1 MWLIC
6 PKPCSLGLSE
16 SQMKP
21 FTSPVGVLVP
31 PCGYLWVHLLRIPS
45 HVLQPPRP
53 LGSLSMRT
61 RPAPGCRTP
70 HVQCGSCLPE
80 RALPLPDG
88 QESAHPE
95 TSPASFFSI
104 SLGSDLLPHLHF
116 YSLSPSWNRRAF
128 VRFASCC
135 VPGIYCVLSDDKVHL
150 QCRRPGFDP
159 WVEKIPWRRK
169 WQPTPPVFLPG
180 EFSGQRSLAGYSPWG
195 CKKSHMTE

>member
-1 MWLIC
+1 MC
-6 PKPCSLGLSE
+6 
-16 SQMKP
+16 
-21 FTSPVGVLVP
+21 
-31 PCGYLWVHLLRIPS
+31 
-45 HVLQPPRP
+45 
-53 LGSLSMRT
+53 T

-150 QCRRPGFDP
+150 QCRRPGFNP
-159 WVEKIPWRRK
+159 WVGKIPWRRK

-195 CKKSHMTE
+195 CKKSHMTERLTHLFCCPLHSWDLFCAESVLVG